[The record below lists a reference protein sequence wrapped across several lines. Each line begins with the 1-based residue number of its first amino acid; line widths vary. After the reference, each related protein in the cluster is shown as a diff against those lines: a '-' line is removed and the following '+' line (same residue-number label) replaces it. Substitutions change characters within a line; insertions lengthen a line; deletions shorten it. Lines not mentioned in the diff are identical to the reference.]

1 MLSLPSLCDLIRTI
15 IVAVT
20 VGLIVM
26 VTSGCTT
33 RLYERDDQG
42 FYHCVASIQGDATN
56 VNLRTARGTVFHADV
71 INHSNQQKQTGITTA
86 RVAGSAAGAAA
97 TVFGPSSAVAGL
109 FAPFLD
115 WVESL

>member
-1 MLSLPSLCDLIRTI
+1 VIKAI
-15 IVAVT
+15 IVGIV

-26 VTSGCTT
+26 VTSGCAT

-71 INHSNQQKQTGITTA
+71 INHSAQQKQAGITTA
-86 RVAGSAAGAAA
+86 RVAGSVAGAAA
-97 TVFGPSSAVAGL
+97 TIWGPTSAVASM

-115 WVESL
+115 WVENLFKPHAIAK

>member
-1 MLSLPSLCDLIRTI
+1 M
-15 IVAVT
+15 V

-26 VTSGCTT
+26 VTSGCAT
-33 RLYERDDQG
+33 RLYERDEQG

-71 INHSNQQKQTGITTA
+71 INHSNQQKQAGITTA

-115 WVESL
+115 WVESLFKPHPTAK